1 MNRAATTRPRLATIV
16 AVLVALW
23 LAACGGGTPQGG
35 DGIRGGGTTAFKA
48 HLATLEGTPVVVN
61 QWASWCTPCR
71 QEFPYFRDQAKKRNG
86 EVAFVGVNSMDSTDD
101 AASFLRESPLPFPQF
116 ADPDADIARTFR
128 GGRAWP
134 TTAYYD
140 ASGELVFTHQGAY
153 RSEADLA
160 ADIQR
165 YAIDG
170 G

>member
-1 MNRAATTRPRLATIV
+1 MRTRPLAQLRSA
-16 AVLVALW
+16 AVT
-23 LAACGGGTPQGG
+23 LAAALVLGACGTETPTGSG
-35 DGIRGGGTTAFKA
+35 AIRGGGKA
-48 HLATLEGTPVVVN
+48 VFQQHLRDLRGSPVVVN

-71 QEFPYFRDQAKKRNG
+71 QEFPYFRDQARALDGK
-86 EVAFVGVNSMDSTDD
+86 VAFVGVNSMDSSDD
-101 AASFLRESPLPFPQF
+101 AAAFLQESPLPFPQF

-140 ASGELVFTHQGAY
+140 ARGELVFTHQGAY
-153 RSEADLA
+153 RSEEDLA

-165 YAIDG
+165 YAVDG

>member
-1 MNRAATTRPRLATIV
+1 MKARLLAQLRSAALG
-16 AVLVALW
+16 
-23 LAACGGGTPQGG
+23 LAAALLLGACGTETPSGNGT
-35 DGIRGGGTTAFKA
+35 IRGGGKTAFEQQLRK
-48 HLATLEGTPVVVN
+48 LRGSPVVVN

-71 QEFPYFRDQAKKRNG
+71 QEFPYFREQANALNG
-86 EVAFVGVNSMDSTDD
+86 RVAFVGVNSMDSSDD
-101 AASFLRESPLPFPQF
+101 AEAFLKESPLPFPQY

-140 ASGELVFTHQGAY
+140 ARGELVFTHQGAY
-153 RSEADLA
+153 RNEEYLA

-165 YAIDG
+165 YAVDG